1 MVSLD
6 DIFLEVAENWGYET
20 VQAIKKKITESQLVD
35 RGVMKASVNYNV
47 KSLDDITFS
56 IIDYAK
62 FTDEGTGIFGPN
74 KTPLKV
80 GYWKKLGWILI
91 QNGWASRN
99 NVNPWAVA
107 KAIENKGGLKP
118 RKFYKSVIDTR
129 VNNGSLGKAIDSAL
143 KLYEQALADDFNKGQ

>member
-1 MVSLD
+1 MKELD

-20 VQAIKKKITESQLVD
+20 VQAIRKKINESQLID

-56 IIDYAK
+56 IADYAK
-62 FTDEGTGIFGPN
+62 FTDEGTGIFGPS
-74 KTPLKV
+74 KKAFKV

-91 QNGWASRN
+91 QSGWASRQ
-99 NVNPWAVA
+99 NVNAWAVA

-129 VNNGSLGKAIDSAL
+129 VNDGSLGKAIDAAL
-143 KLYEQALADDFNKGQ
+143 KLYEQALADDFNKTK